1 LTVAT
6 YQDCTC
12 ACKATSTAALVYKM
26 FYAGSNETCTASQCS
41 SKYYA
46 CPDPGRHTQE
56 AGGVVEATYAGVVP
70 APPPPPAAAPRSSG
84 VTVTAKSTEMP
95 TYAAALIAILVIGLV
110 GTVVGIFV
118 HRKVQAERG
127 FRWVKF
133 DEHDEKPADGDRV

>member
-1 LTVAT
+1 
-6 YQDCTC
+6 
-12 ACKATSTAALVYKM
+12 M
-26 FYAGSNETCTASQCS
+26 FYAGSPEKCTASQCS
-41 SKYYA
+41 SKYFA
-46 CPDPGRHTQE
+46 CPDPGTHTE
-56 AGGVVEATYAGVVP
+56 AAGGVVEATYAGVVP
-70 APPPPPAAAPRSSG
+70 SPPAPPAAAPRSSG